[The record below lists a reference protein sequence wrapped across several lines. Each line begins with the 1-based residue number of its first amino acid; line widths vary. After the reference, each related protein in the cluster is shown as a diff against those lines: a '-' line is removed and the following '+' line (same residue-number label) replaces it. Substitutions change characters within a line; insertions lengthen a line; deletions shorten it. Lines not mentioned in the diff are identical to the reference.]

1 MVTTIS
7 QPPDAALTAHLAE
20 STRTL
25 TPVQTFI
32 RVFVGIPEASP
43 GRADIAVG
51 HPQLRPQLVVDK

>member
-7 QPPDAALTAHLAE
+7 RTPYAAVTTRLAE